1 MPYTY
6 NGCRTGVPTSRPV
19 QTQGQSI
26 QCILTSHPLS
36 EPVFVENTASQGRSN
51 RMGQYYVAVILGAR
65 GLPAEQIRAWASS
78 YDWNCGAKLM
88 EHSWIGS
95 RFVEVVMHHLGPTGA
110 AHKSRVVWAGDYA
123 DEERDGPASGSA
135 SESAPGPLAGPAD
148 ASATL
153 SAEAAA
159 LTATE
164 AAAEAA
170 ALVAT
175 EAAALTSTQ
184 AVAAA
189 VMEAVASEGADAGTA
204 GSEAGGE
211 VGERN
216 APTNLY
222 DRAMNAK
229 VAMRICAMNKRDVI
243 SYRYLV
249 NHDMQQ
255 YVDKDK
261 AGDIHPLPLLTAE
274 GDREGGDYRGSNEEL
289 VGIWARNI
297 LSAENEV
304 PPGFAE
310 LEVCFEED

>member
-1 MPYTY
+1 
-6 NGCRTGVPTSRPV
+6 
-19 QTQGQSI
+19 
-26 QCILTSHPLS
+26 
-36 EPVFVENTASQGRSN
+36 
-51 RMGQYYVAVILGAR
+51 
-65 GLPAEQIRAWASS
+65 
-78 YDWNCGAKLM
+78 M
-88 EHSWIGS
+88 E
-95 RFVEVVMHHLGPTGA
+95 
-110 AHKSRVVWAGDYA
+110 
-123 DEERDGPASGSA
+123 
-135 SESAPGPLAGPAD
+135 
-148 ASATL
+148 
-153 SAEAAA
+153 
-159 LTATE
+159 
-164 AAAEAA
+164 
-170 ALVAT
+170 
-175 EAAALTSTQ
+175 
-184 AVAAA
+184 VAAA
-189 VMEAVASEGADAGTA
+189 TVMEAVASEGADVGTA
-204 GSEAGGE
+204 GDNGNSRD
-211 VGERN
+211 GERN

>member
-1 MPYTY
+1 M
-6 NGCRTGVPTSRPV
+6 
-19 QTQGQSI
+19 
-26 QCILTSHPLS
+26 
-36 EPVFVENTASQGRSN
+36 
-51 RMGQYYVAVILGAR
+51 
-65 GLPAEQIRAWASS
+65 
-78 YDWNCGAKLM
+78 
-88 EHSWIGS
+88 
-95 RFVEVVMHHLGPTGA
+95 
-110 AHKSRVVWAGDYA
+110 WAGDYA
-123 DEERDGPASGSA
+123 HEERDGLASESA
-135 SESAPGPLAGPAD
+135 SESAPGALAGPAD

-159 LTATE
+159 LVATD
-164 AAAEAA
+164 AA

-175 EAAALTSTQ
+175 EAAALVAADAAALAAAPT
-184 AVAAA
+184 AAAA

-204 GSEAGGE
+204 GSDGNGRDGCPAESRETCGE

-222 DRAMNAK
+222 VRATNAK
-229 VAMRICAMNKRDVI
+229 VAMRICAMNRRDVV

-249 NHDMQQ
+249 NHDTQQ